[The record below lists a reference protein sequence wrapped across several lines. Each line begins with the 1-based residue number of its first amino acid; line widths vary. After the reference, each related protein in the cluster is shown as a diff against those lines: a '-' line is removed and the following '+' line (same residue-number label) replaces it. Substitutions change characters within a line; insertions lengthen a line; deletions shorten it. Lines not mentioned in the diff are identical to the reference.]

1 MTSQFPIKYLS
12 FYLYPVLVIYLIFQR
27 LLKLYK
33 AKNRVKGEKEYLGT
47 KITKSEKGL
56 AENLYDYFLSH
67 IGGLSPSFSLH
78 GETLS
83 LRGTP
88 EDYSKV
94 SRHSK
99 TEKNQQN
106 LVQIAGGQRQLK
118 KILDG
123 YLLSHFSSI
132 LNAKK
137 KFKIE
142 KDPFKDGAL
151 SQGLIPNFFNLNRK
165 NLSDKDKMSDRQ
177 LLLKKWQD
185 KMSQI
190 APYAKQ
196 IKQGGARAE
205 IDPIISKL
213 NAEANAIWDELQKLK
228 KGKDYYIPNYA
239 DPLQEA
245 IGREKSAGI
254 PSSRIRVEKSSQL
267 KSPMNPMGLAV
278 TNTRDEPGG
287 VAQGIRRAKQQR
299 IDPKRHGAAKGLVP
313 NFMDYG
319 PNNPPPKLKEG
330 APVYSEFEKSVKN
343 ATNATNEQTEST
355 DKNTKAEKEN
365 IKAVGDNLTKLFS
378 FFSQL

>member
-1 MTSQFPIKYLS
+1 M
-12 FYLYPVLVIYLIFQR
+12 
-27 LLKLYK
+27 
-33 AKNRVKGEKEYLGT
+33 
-47 KITKSEKGL
+47 
-56 AENLYDYFLSH
+56 
-67 IGGLSPSFSLH
+67 
-78 GETLS
+78 S

-245 IGREKSAGI
+245 IGREKI
-254 PSSRIRVEKSSQL
+254 SRY
-267 KSPMNPMGLAV
+267 
-278 TNTRDEPGG
+278 T
-287 VAQGIRRAKQQR
+287 
-299 IDPKRHGAAKGLVP
+299 
-313 NFMDYG
+313 
-319 PNNPPPKLKEG
+319 KLKNKG
-330 APVYSEFEKSVKN
+330 GEKLSIKKP
-343 ATNATNEQTEST
+343 NEPNGSR
-355 DKNTKAEKEN
+355 
-365 IKAVGDNLTKLFS
+365 GY
-378 FFSQL
+378 